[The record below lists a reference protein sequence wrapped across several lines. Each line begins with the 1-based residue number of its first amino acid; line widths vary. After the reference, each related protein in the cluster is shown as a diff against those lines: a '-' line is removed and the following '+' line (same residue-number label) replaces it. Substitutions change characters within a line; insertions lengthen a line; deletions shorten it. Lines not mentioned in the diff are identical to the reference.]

1 MNDYIQLWYDKYETE
16 ARTLM
21 HDIWEHPEFAME
33 EYYTAGRLA
42 GFTGVFHTEPCSSV
56 RLCGI
61 SSHF

>member
-1 MNDYIQLWYDKYETE
+1 MNDYIQLWYDKYETA

-42 GFTGVFHTEPCSSV
+42 GFMKEQGFETRTFNA
-56 RLCGI
+56 
-61 SSHF
+61 